1 MISNLRLNNLT
12 NKVTI
17 IDNKQVILE
26 DKFNKVILEYQERL
40 INIENNIFKL
50 DDKLKTIN
58 DKLDMLLNTINND
71 VKTDCKKMSEHIDFI
86 ESIYENVKAPM
97 DYICSKFNNLMIL
110 DNN

>member
-1 MISNLRLNNLT
+1 MISNLKLNNLT

-50 DDKLKTIN
+50 DDKLKTID
-58 DKLDMLLNTINND
+58 DKLNILLNTINDD

-86 ESIYENVKAPM
+86 ESIYENVKTPM
-97 DYICSKFNNLMIL
+97 DYICSKFNRLMVL
-110 DNN
+110 ENN

>member
-58 DKLDMLLNTINND
+58 DKIDMLLNTINDD

-97 DYICSKFNNLMIL
+97 DYICSKFNRLMVL
-110 DNN
+110 ENN

>member
-40 INIENNIFKL
+40 MNIENNILKL
-50 DDKLKTIN
+50 DDKLKTI
-58 DKLDMLLNTINND
+58 DGKIDMLVNTINQD

-86 ESIYENVKAPM
+86 EKVYENVKAPM
-97 DYICSKFNNLMIL
+97 NYICSKFNNLMLL